1 MAAGG
6 HGGHRDPE
14 FRARAREADVEA
26 YRRKD
31 YYRDR
36 LRDGG
41 RDGDRGREARDRVSI
56 TQRDIRERGG
66 ANGSCRSPLSSNSS
80 GGSGRSRKINHLS
93 GRDVDRETGEL
104 SSGSGSDDAEAP
116 VSNIRENDSQ
126 NQENGDYSVST
137 GKRKFSPIIW
147 DTADNKQPTVAGS
160 SGKSNKLE
168 HVALPPPP
176 PLPQGF
182 VPPHSIEVVR
192 PAVGHALPLE
202 VDVSVDRPQEQLA
215 NNEQKGWSLDEYE
228 EELAPARS
236 ISFSRWA
243 DGNRAL
249 DDEEDE
255 SMKDDLTLKKR
266 KITPLSDSVGK
277 QLQEKMPTPELGEVI
292 VRENSRGYPSMLSDS
307 EGENGNDDRGIYFDR
322 NDHMNVDSN
331 ASNADIGDQSSDTD
345 SETDVDRAKTQVP
358 SQPTQRCMNM
368 LQGCRCVDEFER
380 LNKINEG
387 TYGVVYR
394 AKDKKTGEIVALKKV
409 KMEKEREGFPLTS
422 LREINILLSFH
433 HPSIV
438 DVKEVVVGSSLDSI
452 FMVMEYMEHDLK
464 GLMETM
470 KQPFSQSEVKCLML
484 QLFSGVKYLH
494 DNWVLHRDLKT
505 SNLLLNNHGE
515 LKICDFGLSRQYGS
529 PLKPYTHLVVT
540 LWYRAPELLLGAK
553 EYSTAIDMWS
563 LGCIMAELLAK
574 EPLFSGKSEFDQLDK
589 IFKTLGTPNEKIW
602 PGFAKV
608 PGVKVNFVK
617 QPYNRLREKF
627 PPTSFSGCPT
637 LSEAGFDLLNK
648 LLTYDPEKRITVEAA
663 INHRWFCEVP
673 LPKSKEF
680 MPTYPAQHA
689 QDRRLRRVMKSP
701 DPLAGQRMMELQQGE
716 LVDWSVRW
724 DMVLPLSK
732 EVINNFLVKSA
743 SLSDLGGLRL
753 VISRRDDQSIMLRV
767 LVATDCH
774 LGYLEKD
781 EIRRFD
787 SFQAFEE
794 ICTIAEQNKVDFIL
808 LGGDLFHENKP
819 SRSTLVKTIEIL
831 RRYCLNDRPVQFQ
844 VVSDQT
850 VNFQNVFGHVNYED
864 PHFNVGLPV
873 FTIHGNHDDPAG
885 VDNLSAIDI
894 LSASNLVNYF
904 GKMVLGGSG
913 VGQITLHPILIRKG
927 TTSVALYGLGNIRD
941 ERLNRMFQTPHA
953 VQWIRP
959 GHQEGCP
966 VSNWFNILVL
976 HQNRIKTNPKNAIN
990 EHFLPRFLDFVV
1002 WGHEHECLVDPQEV
1016 PGMGFHI
1023 TQPGSSV
1030 ATSLIDGEAKPKH
1043 ILLLEIKGSQYRP
1056 KKIPLK
1062 SVRPFEYA
1070 EVVLKDE
1077 VDIDPNDQASVLEHL
1092 DKVVRN
1098 LIDKSSKRAVS
1109 RSQLKLPLVRI
1120 KVDYSGFS
1128 TINPQRFGQKYV
1140 GKVANPQDILIF
1152 SKAAKKRQS
1161 VEEKI
1166 DESEKLRP
1174 EELNQQN
1181 IEALVAESN
1190 LVFLLELSN
1199 SCVVDFNYWYLITIA
1214 QFC

>member
-1 MAAGG
+1 
-6 HGGHRDPE
+6 
-14 FRARAREADVEA
+14 
-26 YRRKD
+26 
-31 YYRDR
+31 
-36 LRDGG
+36 
-41 RDGDRGREARDRVSI
+41 
-56 TQRDIRERGG
+56 
-66 ANGSCRSPLSSNSS
+66 
-80 GGSGRSRKINHLS
+80 
-93 GRDVDRETGEL
+93 
-104 SSGSGSDDAEAP
+104 
-116 VSNIRENDSQ
+116 
-126 NQENGDYSVST
+126 
-137 GKRKFSPIIW
+137 
-147 DTADNKQPTVAGS
+147 
-160 SGKSNKLE
+160 
-168 HVALPPPP
+168 
-176 PLPQGF
+176 
-182 VPPHSIEVVR
+182 
-192 PAVGHALPLE
+192 
-202 VDVSVDRPQEQLA
+202 
-215 NNEQKGWSLDEYE
+215 
-228 EELAPARS
+228 
-236 ISFSRWA
+236 
-243 DGNRAL
+243 
-249 DDEEDE
+249 
-255 SMKDDLTLKKR
+255 
-266 KITPLSDSVGK
+266 
-277 QLQEKMPTPELGEVI
+277 
-292 VRENSRGYPSMLSDS
+292 
-307 EGENGNDDRGIYFDR
+307 
-322 NDHMNVDSN
+322 
-331 ASNADIGDQSSDTD
+331 
-345 SETDVDRAKTQVP
+345 
-358 SQPTQRCMNM
+358 
-368 LQGCRCVDEFER
+368 
-380 LNKINEG
+380 
-387 TYGVVYR
+387 
-394 AKDKKTGEIVALKKV
+394 
-409 KMEKEREGFPLTS
+409 
-422 LREINILLSFH
+422 
-433 HPSIV
+433 
-438 DVKEVVVGSSLDSI
+438 
-452 FMVMEYMEHDLK
+452 
-464 GLMETM
+464 
-470 KQPFSQSEVKCLML
+470 
-484 QLFSGVKYLH
+484 
-494 DNWVLHRDLKT
+494 
-505 SNLLLNNHGE
+505 
-515 LKICDFGLSRQYGS
+515 
-529 PLKPYTHLVVT
+529 
-540 LWYRAPELLLGAK
+540 
-553 EYSTAIDMWS
+553 
-563 LGCIMAELLAK
+563 
-574 EPLFSGKSEFDQLDK
+574 
-589 IFKTLGTPNEKIW
+589 
-602 PGFAKV
+602 
-608 PGVKVNFVK
+608 
-617 QPYNRLREKF
+617 
-627 PPTSFSGCPT
+627 
-637 LSEAGFDLLNK
+637 
-648 LLTYDPEKRITVEAA
+648 
-663 INHRWFCEVP
+663 
-673 LPKSKEF
+673 
-680 MPTYPAQHA
+680 
-689 QDRRLRRVMKSP
+689 
-701 DPLAGQRMMELQQGE
+701 
-716 LVDWSVRW
+716 
-724 DMVLPLSK
+724 
-732 EVINNFLVKSA
+732 
-743 SLSDLGGLRL
+743 
-753 VISRRDDQSIMLRV
+753 MLRV